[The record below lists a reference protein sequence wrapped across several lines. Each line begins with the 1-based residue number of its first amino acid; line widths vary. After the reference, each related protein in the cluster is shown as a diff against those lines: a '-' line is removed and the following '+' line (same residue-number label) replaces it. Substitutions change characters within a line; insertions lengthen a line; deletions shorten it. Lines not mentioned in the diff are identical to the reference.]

1 MHCRAL
7 ALALLT
13 LTVSAAVACTGSAAS
28 SSGVPGGWTTANSVT
43 PDAFARE
50 LASATGADTPVIGFV
65 GPAFIYRTGHI
76 PGAVL
81 LGSASAP
88 DGFAAL
94 KAWAQTLPKHANIVV
109 YCGCCPIEVCPN
121 LKPAHATLTG
131 LGFTRVR
138 VLLLPTSFGADWASK
153 GLPLAR

>member
-1 MHCRAL
+1 L
-7 ALALLT
+7 IT
-13 LTVSAAVACTGSAAS
+13 LTITTAGACGGSAAS
-28 SSGVPGGWTTANSVT
+28 SGAAPGGWTNENSVT

-50 LASATGADTPVIGFV
+50 LASSTGADRPVIGFV
-65 GPAFIYRTGHI
+65 GPSFIYRTGHI

-94 KAWAQTLPKHANIVV
+94 KAWAQTLPKTANIVV

-153 GLPLAR
+153 GLPLTR